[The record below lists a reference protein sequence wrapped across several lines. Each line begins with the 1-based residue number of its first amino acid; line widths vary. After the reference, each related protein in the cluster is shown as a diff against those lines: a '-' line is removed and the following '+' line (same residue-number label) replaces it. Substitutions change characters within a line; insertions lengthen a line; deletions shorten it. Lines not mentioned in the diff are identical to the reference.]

1 MEILFISFIAFI
13 ASILT
18 FFSGFGLGT
27 ILMPVF
33 AIFFPV
39 EIAIALTGIVHLLN
53 NLFKISIVGKYAS
66 WKIVLQ
72 FGLPAIIG
80 ALIGAGILIY
90 FSNNSILASYQLGN
104 IECEITPIKLIISI
118 IILFFAIL
126 ELLPF
131 FQNLEFS
138 KNKLLA
144 GGLISG
150 FFGGLSG
157 HQGAL
162 RSAFLIKCG
171 LTKESFIATG
181 VIIASIV
188 DVSRISIYFTKYT
201 QFDIENNALLLISAV
216 IAAFFGAILGRQ
228 LLKKVT
234 IKQVNIIVTI
244 MLILLSTL
252 MGLGII

>member
-1 MEILFISFIAFI
+1 MEIVIISIVALF
-13 ASILT
+13 ASLLT

-39 EIAIALTGIVHLLN
+39 EIAITLTGIVHLLN
-53 NLFKISIVGKYAS
+53 NLFKMSIVGKHAS
-66 WKIVLQ
+66 WKIVYQ

-80 ALIGAGILIY
+80 AIIGAGLLMFFSDDTILL
-90 FSNNSILASYQLGN
+90 NYQLGN
-104 IECEITPIKLIISI
+104 MICEITPIKLVIAF
-118 IILFFAIL
+118 IILFFTIL
-126 ELLPF
+126 ELLPVF
-131 FQNLEFS
+131 KQLAFLE
-138 KNKLLA
+138 NKLLA
-144 GGLISG
+144 GGLLSG

-181 VIIASIV
+181 VIIASVV
-188 DVSRISIYFTKYT
+188 DISRISIYFTKYT
-201 QFDIENNALLLISAV
+201 QFDFENNALLLLAAVGSA
-216 IAAFFGAILGRQ
+216 FTGAILGKQ

-234 IKQVNIIVTI
+234 IQQVNTVVS
-244 MLILLSTL
+244 ILLIILSLL

>member
-1 MEILFISFIAFI
+1 MEIIIISIVAFA
-13 ASILT
+13 ASLLT

-39 EIAIALTGIVHLLN
+39 EIAIALTGIVHLMN
-53 NLFKISIVGKYAS
+53 NIFKMSIIGKFAN
-66 WKIVLQ
+66 WKIIFH

-80 ALIGAGILIY
+80 AFLGASLLMT
-90 FSNNSILASYQLGN
+90 FSDSNDITSYQIGN
-104 IECEITPIKLIISI
+104 INCQITPIKLIISI
-118 IILFFAIL
+118 VILFFAIL

-131 FQNLEFS
+131 FKNLEFS
-138 KNKLLA
+138 KDKLLF

-171 LTKESFIATG
+171 LSKESFIATG
-181 VIIASIV
+181 VMIASIV
-188 DVSRISIYFTKYT
+188 DISRISIYFTKYH
-201 QFDIENNALLLISAV
+201 QFDLQNNAWILI
-216 IAAFFGAILGRQ
+216 FAILSAFSGAFIGRQ

-234 IKQVNIIVTI
+234 IKQVNTIVTL
-244 MLILLSTL
+244 MLISFSVL
-252 MGLGII
+252 MGIGII